1 MRLSKFIQ
9 GLQILQQ
16 YYKNA
21 DGYHLSAE
29 RNEIKLYATDTP
41 LPDEDVKKLRELGWF
56 QLCEWNNCDQHPS
69 YAPEDSWMV
78 IP

>member
-29 RNEIKLYATDTP
+29 RKEIKLYATDTP

-56 QLCEWNNCDQHPS
+56 QPNDEEDADHHYS
-69 YAPEDSWMV
+69 YDPEESWMA

>member
-21 DGYHLSAE
+21 DGYPLMAN
-29 RNEIKLYATDTP
+29 RNEIKLSATDTP
-41 LPDEDVKKLRELGWF
+41 LPDEDVKILRELGWF
-56 QLCEWNNCDQHPS
+56 QLCEWNGDGQQPS
-69 YAPEDSWMV
+69 YDPEEGWMA